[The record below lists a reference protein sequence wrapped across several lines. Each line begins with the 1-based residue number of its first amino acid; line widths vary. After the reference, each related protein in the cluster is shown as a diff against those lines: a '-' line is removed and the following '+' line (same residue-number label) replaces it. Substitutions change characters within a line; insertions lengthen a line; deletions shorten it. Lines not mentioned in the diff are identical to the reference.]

1 MMILL
6 ISFVFGA
13 AVGSFLNVCIA
24 RIPSGESI
32 VRPPSR
38 CPKCGAGIRVY
49 DNVPLFGYL
58 FLRGRCRDCKEPI
71 SLRYPLIEA
80 LTGFLFALLV
90 YRFEL
95 SPPIIAY
102 AAFVS
107 ALIVVSFIDLDHQII
122 PDGISLPGIVVGLL
136 FALSGYGPGF
146 VDSLLGVL
154 LGGGTL
160 WAVAAGYEWLRGQEG
175 MGGGDIKLL
184 AMIGAFLGWRA
195 VLVTLIVGSLTGAIL
210 GSLRILIQRTQAGV
224 PIPFGPFLA
233 IGALIALFAG
243 EQLID
248 WYLGLAFAL

>member
-1 MMILL
+1 MI
-6 ISFVFGA
+6 IFIAFVFGTA
-13 AVGSFLNVCIA
+13 IGSFLNVCIA
-24 RIPSGESI
+24 RIPSGES
-32 VRPPSR
+32 VVHPPSR
-38 CPKCGAGIRVY
+38 CPKCGAAIRMY
-49 DNVPLFGYL
+49 DNVPLLGYL
-58 FLRGRCRDCKEPI
+58 WLIGRCRDCKAPI

-80 LTGFLFALLV
+80 LTGFLFALLA
-90 YRFEL
+90 YRFDV
-95 SPPIIAY
+95 SPALIAY

-136 FALSGYGPGF
+136 VALAGYGPGF

-195 VLVTLIVGSLTGAIL
+195 VLITLIVGSLA
-210 GSLRILIQRTQAGV
+210 GSIIGGLRFLIQRSQAGV

-243 EQLID
+243 QQLID
-248 WYLGLAFAL
+248 WYFALAFAR